1 MGFSLQKNLP
11 SYLNTRITLHDFLTV
26 SVNFPEVV
34 MMEDSQINGAGLV
47 KKGDCVTL
55 GRCVAVGL

>member
-34 MMEDSQINGAGLV
+34 MVEDSQINRGLV
-47 KKGDCVTL
+47 KKGECVTL
-55 GRCVAVGL
+55 GMPVAVGL